1 MDRISLLKVALRQR
15 AVFIPENQVVETK
28 EISNFAADF
37 CINLYKAG
45 YVVSEK
51 LLHVINSLPEKQLT
65 EIYGII
71 KSALGIDKNW
81 TPLVKNWIIPTGESR
96 ADHIATAI
104 FNYFNPKKLG
114 VKAVQMP
121 CGHYIP
127 EGSFPI
133 ERYNGCPFCGTPFE
147 FSDEKIS
154 GQGSKH
160 KILNLWTEKDL
171 QKHFENLLASPVAL
185 EATQKDSLKILLKNF
200 TMPNDV
206 KIVAKETIILVV
218 DFLLKNGE
226 IQKTAKYFSSPTD
239 ILRYLWY
246 NHTNQIQIIEPKT
259 LIETKKNSIGYHWEK
274 DSSHN
279 WVKKLRED
287 VMAKEVA
294 KLKLHYSRPMCKIVA
309 FWLNSLKLSAE
320 KICEIMH
327 PKREMWVRFIRALRL
342 TEFAKKDGFNNLK
355 KILDIFYRKDYTVW
369 QGEINKLK
377 QSCEVDD
384 SKKML
389 MLLQQ
394 RPGNFARQLFSLL
407 LQSSD
412 RKLVLDKFLQIA
424 DQIPTRLL
432 ITLGMYAE
440 NYFTRDEIRTVK
452 AITGKNKRIEKP
464 RLIANYSDDELKTMI
479 QEVKGLYV
487 SVLKERFSKLPAEGK
502 TMYIAPEL
510 FDIPLSIGERAK
522 TIQDTDCALQGT
534 IFKPEGNNIR
544 LFLQWGVGLPAQHL
558 DMDLSAAIIYESG
571 ETRECAYYEL
581 SFEGAKHS
589 GDIMHI
595 PDLIGTAEY
604 IELDIQKLRETDAKY
619 AVFTCNA
626 YTAGTLS
633 PNLVVGWMDSK
644 HPMKVS
650 NETGVAYDPSCVQ
663 HQVRISASNLS
674 KGLVFGVLDINK
686 NEIIWLE
693 MPFSGQIAHQLD
705 NKAVQGLL
713 RKLAARAKIGEILSI
728 KAAAQ
733 NIEIVAD
740 KSEADLIYDY
750 NWASDTAKVSG
761 LLLG

>member
-1 MDRISLLKVALRQR
+1 MDRISLLKVAIRQR

-37 CINLYKAG
+37 CVNLYKAG

-51 LLHVINSLPEKQLT
+51 LLHVVNSLPEKQLIET
-65 EIYGII
+65 YGVI

-81 TPLVKNWIIPTGESR
+81 TPLVKNWTVPTGESR

-104 FNYFNPKKLG
+104 VNLFGPKNLG
-114 VKAVQMP
+114 VNAVQMP

-171 QKHFENLLASPVAL
+171 KKHFENLLSSPVAL
-185 EATQKDSLKILLKNF
+185 DATQGDSLKILLKNF
-200 TMPNDV
+200 EIPDNV
-206 KIVAKETIILVV
+206 KIIAKETVILVV
-218 DFLLKNGE
+218 DFLLKNGK
-226 IQKTAKYFSSPTD
+226 IPKTAEYFSSPTD

-246 NHTNQIQIIEPKT
+246 NHTDQIQIIEPKT
-259 LIETKKNSIGYHWEK
+259 LIENKKNSIGYHWEK

-342 TEFAKKDGFNNLK
+342 TEFAKKDGFDNLK
-355 KILDIFYRKDYTVW
+355 KILDIFYRKDYIVW

-377 QSCEVDD
+377 QSSEIDD
-384 SKKML
+384 RIKML
-389 MLLQQ
+389 TQMQQ
-394 RPGNFARQLFSLL
+394 RPGSFARQLFSLM

-412 RKLVLDKFLQIA
+412 RELVLNKFLQIS

-440 NYFTRDEIRTVK
+440 NYFSREEIRTVK

-464 RLIANYSDDELKTMI
+464 RLFANYSDDELKTMI

-502 TMYIAPEL
+502 TMFIAPEL
-510 FDIPLSIGERAK
+510 FDIPLSIGERAA

-534 IFKPEGNNIR
+534 IFKSEGNNIR

-571 ETRECAYYEL
+571 ETRECAYYDL
-581 SFEGAKHS
+581 SFDGAKHS
-589 GDIMHI
+589 GDIQKI

-604 IELDIQKLRETDAKY
+604 IELDIQKLRETGVKY

-626 YTAGTLS
+626 YTAGALS

-674 KGLVFGVLDINK
+674 KGLVFGVLDVIK
-686 NEIIWLE
+686 NEIVWLE
-693 MPFSGQIAHQLD
+693 MPFGGQIARQLD

-713 RKLAARAKIGEILSI
+713 KKLAARTKIGEILSI

-740 KSEADLIYDY
+740 KSAATLVYDY
-750 NWASDTAKVSG
+750 NWALDTAKVSG